1 MRESKAN
8 ILVVDD
14 EEHARRLLRLIL
26 EDAGYGV
33 ITAASGKEAC
43 EEFSANDINLVLL
56 DIKMPG
62 MDGFQTLEVIRG
74 KSDIPVIMVSGVGRV
89 ESVNTSIDLG
99 ADDYIKKPYRSAELV
114 ARIEAKLRRSGG

>member
-1 MRESKAN
+1 MGESKAT

-26 EDAGYGV
+26 EEANYNV
-33 ITAASGKEAC
+33 ITAGSGQEAF
-43 EEFSANDINLVLL
+43 EEVSAKDISLVLL

-62 MDGFQTLEVIRG
+62 MDGFQTLELIRG
-74 KSDIPVIMVSGVGRV
+74 KTDIPVIMVSGIGRI

-99 ADDYIKKPYRSAELV
+99 ADDYIKKPFRSAELV
-114 ARIEAKLRRSGG
+114 ARVEAKLRRSGN